1 MARRPDVVMA
11 QVGDPL
17 AARGVQA
24 SIVRTVLAAGV
35 LRQIE
40 PADAGVPERLDHGLA
55 VVGAGVP
62 DNQDLE
68 SLQGLSS
75 TERIASLSAA
85 LQLKWR

>member
-1 MARRPDVVMA
+1 MARRPDVVVA
-11 QVGDPL
+11 QIGDPL

-40 PADAGVPERLDHGLA
+40 PADAGVAERLNHGLA

-62 DNQDLE
+62 DNEDLE
-68 SLQGLSS
+68 SLQGLS
-75 TERIASLSAA
+75 EHGADREP
-85 LQLKWR
+85 